1 MIAKRMC
8 FRFLAGSASLL
19 LAGATALAQT
29 APGGAAQQQP
39 NTPAQQQQMTPG
51 VDNAAAETA
60 MQQNMADR
68 AFVKNALE
76 GGEAEVQLGQ
86 LAQQKAQS
94 PEVKQF
100 GQKMVQD
107 HTQLGNQM
115 KPIAQQLG
123 VKEPKGPSKKDQ
135 KLIAKLDAL
144 SGPQF
149 DNAYILA
156 MVKDHKHDLNDFK
169 EEAQT
174 AQNPN
179 LKQAAQQGSTVIA
192 QHLQIIQQIAQSHNI
207 AEK

>member
-1 MIAKRMC
+1 MNT
-8 FRFLAGSASLL
+8 AS
-19 LAGATALAQT
+19 GE
-29 APGGAAQQQP
+29 
-39 NTPAQQQQMTPG
+39 N
-51 VDNAAAETA
+51 A

-68 AFVKNALE
+68 AFIQKALQ

-94 PEVKQF
+94 PDVKQF
-100 GQKMVQD
+100 GEKMVQD

-123 VKEPKGPSKKDQ
+123 VKEPKGLSKKDQ
-135 KLIAKLDAL
+135 KLIAKLDTL

-149 DNAYILA
+149 DNAYIQA
-156 MVKDHKHDLNDFK
+156 MVKDHKHDLSDFQD
-169 EEAQT
+169 EAQT

-179 LKQAAQQGSTVIA
+179 LKQAAQQGSTVIS
-192 QHLQIIQQIAQSHNI
+192 QHLQIIKQIAQNHNVT